1 MIHRLDPGCSHWP
14 GFLVPKLALMSN
26 MLAMVAVLLRRP
38 RRLYLVLGSLRAP
51 ILCDRFIVIPSS

>member
-1 MIHRLDPGCSHWP
+1 
-14 GFLVPKLALMSN
+14 MSN

-51 ILCDRFIVIPSS
+51 ILCNRFIVIPSS